1 MHAAA
6 DLEHMARALELA
18 RRGLYTTTPN
28 PRVGCVLVKD
38 GGVIGEGWHERAGE
52 AHAEV
57 RALEDANRRGEP
69 TRGSTAYVTLEP
81 CNHVGRT
88 GPCTEALMAAGIAQ
102 VIVAMPDPH
111 PAARHGAQRLRE
123 AGMRVDMG
131 VMEQEARALNRGFI
145 SRIERGR
152 PWVRMKAA
160 ASLDGR
166 TALASGESQ
175 WITGPEARRDGH
187 HWRAQACAILT
198 GIGTVRTDDPQLTV
212 RDVPTARQPL
222 RIVVD
227 RNAETPRDARVLSDH
242 SRTLIVTAGARNPRW
257 PAHVEVLAVPDV
269 EGRIDLR
276 ALMRELAAREANEI
290 HVEAGA
296 GLNGALLQ
304 ARLVDEV
311 LLYLAPCFLG
321 EPARGIADFGSGLA
335 SLDERIA
342 LEVDD
347 VTRIGGDLRII
358 AHMKEA
364 A

>member
-1 MHAAA
+1 
-6 DLEHMARALELA
+6 
-18 RRGLYTTTPN
+18 
-28 PRVGCVLVKD
+28 GCVLVKD

-269 EGRIDLR
+269 EG
-276 ALMRELAAREANEI
+276 
-290 HVEAGA
+290 
-296 GLNGALLQ
+296 
-304 ARLVDEV
+304 
-311 LLYLAPCFLG
+311 
-321 EPARGIADFGSGLA
+321 
-335 SLDERIA
+335 
-342 LEVDD
+342 
-347 VTRIGGDLRII
+347 
-358 AHMKEA
+358 
-364 A
+364 